1 MRFLKCKTTWKKMVK
16 QRKLSPAS
24 LLDAE
29 ILKQRCNDLGIKEV
43 HIGKLYNAILK
54 GL

>member
-1 MRFLKCKTTWKKMVK
+1 MVK